1 MKDIIRVGMFIAV
14 EEPNGKTAKLLGA
27 VLKKYEPQITKIVN
41 AATEAIVKGIEEDKS
56 ETEPYGFKSTWTPSQ
71 DKETS
76 ETEPCE
82 D

>member
-1 MKDIIRVGMFIAV
+1 MKDIIRVGMFVAI

-27 VLKKYEPQITKIVN
+27 ILKKYEPQITKIVN
-41 AATEAIVKGIEEDKS
+41 AATEAIVQGIEE
-56 ETEPYGFKSTWTPSQ
+56 
-71 DKETS
+71 S

>member
-1 MKDIIRVGMFIAV
+1 MKDIIRVGMFIAI
-14 EEPNGKTAKLLGA
+14 EEPSGKTAKLLGA

-41 AATEAIVKGIEEDKS
+41 AATEAIVKEIEED
-56 ETEPYGFKSTWTPSQ
+56 E
-71 DKETS
+71 S

>member
-14 EEPNGKTAKLLGA
+14 EEPSGKTAKLLGA

-41 AATEAIVKGIEEDKS
+41 AATDAIVKGLEE
-56 ETEPYGFKSTWTPSQ
+56 P
-71 DKETS
+71 S

>member
-1 MKDIIRVGMFIAV
+1 MKDIIRVGMFIAI

-41 AATEAIVKGIEEDKS
+41 GATEAIVKEIE
-56 ETEPYGFKSTWTPSQ
+56 
-71 DKETS
+71 S

>member
-1 MKDIIRVGMFIAV
+1 MKDIIRVGVFIAI
-14 EEPNGKTAKLLGA
+14 EEPSGKTAKLLGA

-41 AATEAIVKGIEEDKS
+41 VATEAIVKGIEEVD
-56 ETEPYGFKSTWTPSQ
+56 T
-71 DKETS
+71 

>member
-1 MKDIIRVGMFIAV
+1 MKDIIRVGMFIAI
-14 EEPNGKTAKLLGA
+14 EEPSGKTAKLLGA

-41 AATEAIVKGIEEDKS
+41 VATEAIVKGIEEVD
-56 ETEPYGFKSTWTPSQ
+56 T
-71 DKETS
+71 

>member
-14 EEPNGKTAKLLGA
+14 EEPSGKTAKLLGA
-27 VLKKYEPQITKIVN
+27 VLKKYEPQITKVVD
-41 AATEAIVKGIEEDKS
+41 AFAEATVEAIKDDK
-56 ETEPYGFKSTWTPSQ
+56 PK
-71 DKETS
+71 